1 MLKFANKIM
10 ALFVLCIV
18 LIGVHILPLPA
29 YAEEDYELARL
40 KEQLQIGEAAELG
53 LAARRDAELKKIF
66 HEGLSQKQIEIKAEA
81 VLETYRVESSKLVA
95 KYRQP
100 LMEHLQKK
108 YPGLK
113 DSVGTPLYAKDA
125 KGNVVL
131 DAQGRKVV
139 HSDFRGWSGDHDMQ
153 GSATDVAKAKKY
165 LNDNG
170 FATTGFGSK
179 ELKDLTPGDLSNKSL
194 ELTINLNP
202 TNQSIKDLL
211 KTEALS
217 PEVHSQLEADLARSQ
232 LSDSMLK
239 AGDTAHQ
246 TVASVAAR
254 GKETYVSV
262 SMQNGQP
269 GLKAVLVNDH
279 LKKAVEGLGM
289 GGEDLLDMN
298 NRDAFQ
304 GMIKGT
310 DKAVRD
316 GQLDAAVIEATLK
329 KHQLDMSAADYQG
342 LMTKLKVKPYPQ
354 IYGLDA
360 AKMEN
365 LKNVNQE
372 LLDQSVTKTLKD
384 AAVEVESH
392 RKKVADLTAQINQA
406 TDPAEKQNLTAQR
419 EMLGRQ
425 IVDTRVKLQEV
436 LAANDE
442 RRQKYKLP
450 PRPPVA
456 EADSLKLTPET
467 APSSNHASLKAKS
480 DLKKTARQ
488 GLAAAGQGM
497 ELYGY
502 YSTAMQHAEEVVA
515 ESSPSDSDV
524 MLIIEATKRGT
535 MEAIGLNDAIEIQK
549 ENLPLM
555 RDAMENIHKG
565 NYFTGLYQWKAA
577 MTLGMWELSK
587 RQFNDMIL
595 TPLQDTGIAVYEGGR
610 VVYDLLKDD
619 VNITNNEAEQAQ
631 QQTAIAQKKEMLAA
645 TEPVIEVPVV
655 KETEPSSVVPN
666 IVAAT
671 PVLIEPESKPSLEK
685 TASSL
690 TQGTGNITAIDED
703 GHPMRSNY
711 YLDSAF
717 VGYLLPP
724 SGLQPP
730 LQWSAES
737 MPGEL
742 ARVTIKNQDFVGN
755 NLNTAERG
763 WRAYLTM
770 EPLKSG
776 SGAVRVRI
784 TDSAGKTVGA
794 NLPLAIDES
803 SEALARRIGMASKNG
818 DWHAVRRAMDD
829 YPDIMQLCL
838 AGGIAHNPSSQHCV
852 SGGVRLASIAL
863 VNASVRDDAVLVR
876 DLIAAG
882 ADPNAKANDGTAV
895 LMLALGANHASVIDT
910 LVKAGS
916 DVNMVWRDGLT
927 PLHIAAM
934 RGNVALAEKLLAAG
948 ARPVA
953 DAKGHAP
960 GYYLYWGGNQDA
972 ALASRLGYND
982 GFDYDARAQAQAQSS
997 EDWNLFAQAM
1007 LEGLAGAA
1015 QEYQSYQTSQLP
1027 SSGMA
1032 TLEQLSEKQPED
1044 WDDFV
1049 PMPGNAYVSPP
1060 AQAAHAAEIPA
1071 TSQKNE
1077 ELKKCV
1083 LYTFSYTRGST
1094 FVSTL
1099 NETSRCISLLTLKP
1113 EDIPDPIKICGKI
1126 FYVGGSHALNN
1137 KQKIYE
1143 MALRDQE
1150 NYKIRKNNV
1159 VFAECAPHPL

>member
-419 EMLGRQ
+419 EMLGRE

-587 RQFNDMIL
+587 KQFNDMIL

-631 QQTAIAQKKEMLAA
+631 QQTAIAQKKLALDNLNQENSEQKSVA
-645 TEPVIEVPVV
+645 QDVAAITSQIPDPTVSQTLPDASAPVADTAPTIAESVPVQ
-655 KETEPSSVVPN
+655 EVVAQN
-666 IVAAT
+666 
-671 PVLIEPESKPSLEK
+671 
-685 TASSL
+685 
-690 TQGTGNITAIDED
+690 D
-703 GHPMRSNY
+703 
-711 YLDSAF
+711 
-717 VGYLLPP
+717 
-724 SGLQPP
+724 LQ
-730 LQWSAES
+730 
-737 MPGEL
+737 
-742 ARVTIKNQDFVGN
+742 I
-755 NLNTAERG
+755 
-763 WRAYLTM
+763 
-770 EPLKSG
+770 
-776 SGAVRVRI
+776 
-784 TDSAGKTVGA
+784 
-794 NLPLAIDES
+794 
-803 SEALARRIGMASKNG
+803 
-818 DWHAVRRAMDD
+818 
-829 YPDIMQLCL
+829 
-838 AGGIAHNPSSQHCV
+838 
-852 SGGVRLASIAL
+852 
-863 VNASVRDDAVLVR
+863 
-876 DLIAAG
+876 
-882 ADPNAKANDGTAV
+882 DPNAVAEERMVVTQEPSTDELTKEEVYRLVPADTIMAYSER
-895 LMLALGANHASVIDT
+895 LALAKQIQATGATGNNH
-910 LVKAGS
+910 
-916 DVNMVWRDGLT
+916 
-927 PLHIAAM
+927 LHIDPDAKAQERMITSPDPNQASYNVHTEPMIDGDAM
-934 RGNVALAEKLLAAG
+934 EDVIESNRGSVDASIQGIEELCFGKDSSLAIRDNVTGYIHPGDPGVIFDSYLCGLKTKEGKNWYIGLGMNISSVRAHKYTVPVTICGRNFYTHQSDIENSARNWREVDKKHYEPMFTNQMMVVLLQ
-948 ARPVA
+948 VA
-953 DAKGHAP
+953 DERVSPNIIRNNGKK
-960 GYYLYWGGNQDA
+960 A
-972 ALASRLGYND
+972 ALYKRIASC
-982 GFDYDARAQAQAQSS
+982 
-997 EDWNLFAQAM
+997 
-1007 LEGLAGAA
+1007 
-1015 QEYQSYQTSQLP
+1015 
-1027 SSGMA
+1027 
-1032 TLEQLSEKQPED
+1032 
-1044 WDDFV
+1044 
-1049 PMPGNAYVSPP
+1049 
-1060 AQAAHAAEIPA
+1060 PA
-1071 TSQKNE
+1071 TAD
-1077 ELKKCV
+1077 
-1083 LYTFSYTRGST
+1083 SYDR
-1094 FVSTL
+1094 
-1099 NETSRCISLLTLKP
+1099 
-1113 EDIPDPIKICGKI
+1113 
-1126 FYVGGSHALNN
+1126 
-1137 KQKIYE
+1137 
-1143 MALRDQE
+1143 LR
-1150 NYKIRKNNV
+1150 NTGN
-1159 VFAECAPHPL
+1159 H